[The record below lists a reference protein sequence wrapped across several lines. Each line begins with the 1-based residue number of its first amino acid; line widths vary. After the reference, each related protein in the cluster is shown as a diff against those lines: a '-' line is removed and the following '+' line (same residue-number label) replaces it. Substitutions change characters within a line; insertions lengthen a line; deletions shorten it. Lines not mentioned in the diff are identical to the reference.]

1 MLQLATL
8 SARGASEAPDLLITP
23 GCRAAPW
30 LSSTRHRSRFGP
42 AWRSQLQVAIS
53 TIGNPAGPIGAG
65 YMTVDDAGYLIVN
78 ELALIRGL
86 WIESA
91 SPLALRN

>member
-1 MLQLATL
+1 LQ
-8 SARGASEAPDLLITP
+8 
-23 GCRAAPW
+23 
-30 LSSTRHRSRFGP
+30 F
-42 AWRSQLQVAIS
+42 AIS

-65 YMTVDDAGYLIVN
+65 YMTVDDAGYMIVN